1 MRALLQRAGKSAV
14 SIKKD
19 CHYEFKD
26 EIEKGFVILLGV
38 CDEDTDEDMNKLV
51 DKIVKLR
58 VFEDENGKMNVDIKA
73 VGGEILLVSQFTL
86 YADCTHGNRPG
97 FTKAG
102 KPDYANEMYE
112 KFGEKLRENDI
123 VVKTGVFGAD
133 MKVDI
138 QNLGPV
144 TIMLDSKEL
153 LKK

>member
-19 CHYEFKD
+19 GQYEFKD

-102 KPDYANEMYE
+102 KPDYANEMW
-112 KFGEKLRENDI
+112 
-123 VVKTGVFGAD
+123 KT
-133 MKVDI
+133 
-138 QNLGPV
+138 
-144 TIMLDSKEL
+144 
-153 LKK
+153 

>member
-19 CHYEFKD
+19 GQYEFKD

-102 KPDYANEMYE
+102 KPAYANEMYE

-123 VVKTGVFGAD
+123 IVKTGVFGAD

-138 QNLGPV
+138 QNLGPI

>member
-19 CHYEFKD
+19 CQYEFKD

-144 TIMLDSKEL
+144 TIMLDSQEL